1 MKSILTEIIDNK
13 KHEVQELKKLYSY
26 KDFEQMEH
34 FSRDCYSMESS
45 LLSNPFGI
53 IAEIKRKSPS
63 AGSIQPDIDLISF
76 GKMYEKEGVAGI
88 SCLTD
93 QQYFGGSQSD
103 LLMLRSACRIPLLR
117 KEFIIDELQI
127 FESKALGA
135 DSILLIA
142 EVLEAEQALYF
153 TILAQSLGMEVI
165 MEFHSPDQFFKI
177 NDHVNIIGI
186 NNRDLKRQRTSLE
199 ISQELIKFIPSE
211 RTCISESGIRTTD
224 ELIMLRS
231 IGFKGALIG
240 ESILKNEHPAQFL
253 SQLKE
258 TV

>member
-1 MKSILTEIIDNK
+1 MKSILTEIVANK
-13 KHEVQELKKLYSY
+13 KREVLELKSQYSY

-34 FSRDCYSMESS
+34 FSRTCSSMEAS
-45 LLSNPFGI
+45 LLSQPFGI

-63 AGSIQPDIDLISF
+63 AGLIQPNIDLVAF
-76 GKMYEKEGVAGI
+76 GKMYEEEGVAGI

-93 QQYFGGSQSD
+93 NHYFGGTQSD
-103 LLMLRSACRIPLLR
+103 LLMLRGACRLPLLR
-117 KEFIIDELQI
+117 KEFIVDELQI

-142 EVLEAEQALYF
+142 EVLEAEQALHF

-199 ISQELIKFIPSE
+199 ISQELIKFIPSV

-240 ESILKNEHPAQFL
+240 ESILKNERPAKFL
-253 SQLKE
+253 SQLTE
-258 TV
+258 AV